1 MLPEAV
7 GENGKG
13 YGTYWTRIFVAVY
26 AYDIALVIIL
36 YTVFPLYQRK
46 LVADIPGFVDNPVFY
61 WIFWAL
67 EAVVL
72 SAGSLTYFSLMAYH
86 REICVLLVYLY
97 RSLCESFEVSA
108 SWVDIRS
115 CVDIH
120 RRLIDVT
127 KMLDAVFS
135 RSLFGLVAVGCTVI
149 IVSTTVILFSAYPE
163 PLFVVILLT
172 VFSVYLAPNYLGDL
186 ISASYERVGISV
198 YNSPWIDG
206 NFSSRKALTLVLL
219 ISQRGFCLKAG
230 ILGKLGMQQF
240 AIFLSRWYRTVQ
252 AILKLKP

>member
-86 REICVLLVYLY
+86 IEICVLLVPLY
-97 RSLCESFEVSA
+97 RFLCNNFEGSA
-108 SWVDIRS
+108 SWGGIRS

-120 RRLIDVT
+120 RRFIEAT
-127 KMLDAVFS
+127 KMFDVMFS
-135 RSLFGLVAVGCTVI
+135 RSHVVLVAIGFFVI
-149 IVSTTVILFSAYPE
+149 VASMAVILFSVYPE
-163 PLFVVILLT
+163 PFFVHILLCFLV
-172 VFSVYLAPNYLGDL
+172 VFGTELPRG
-186 ISASYERVGISV
+186 
-198 YNSPWIDG
+198 P
-206 NFSSRKALTLVLL
+206 NFSIV
-219 ISQRGFCLKAG
+219 
-230 ILGKLGMQQF
+230 
-240 AIFLSRWYRTVQ
+240 
-252 AILKLKP
+252 